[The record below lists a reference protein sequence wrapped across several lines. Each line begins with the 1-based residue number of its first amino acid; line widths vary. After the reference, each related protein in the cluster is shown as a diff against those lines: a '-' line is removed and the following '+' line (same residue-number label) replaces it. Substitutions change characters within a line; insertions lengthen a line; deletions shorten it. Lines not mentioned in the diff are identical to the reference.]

1 MKILLYCNWVS
12 AVNSVTVKWPV
23 VMVCLYFVFGI
34 CYSFYF
40 TECCFSKA
48 LVWPPLSGHCVSVWL
63 MDAQLPDRLMATIVR
78 LKGQWWILHF
88 GQSGLGCFGR
98 TLAGHSTVHI
108 VVWLVLLSN
117 LSLDTLSLGRNGVL
131 STLSCVL
138 VKFSNFDCFSVC
150 NKFRFRCE
158 FWYVAIKKKSFQKF
172 KYDKSAFRVACILYF
187 VGTHTLA
194 IFPLCSNAVLQ
205 IHVQPVSKEQPAG

>member
-1 MKILLYCNWVS
+1 MLAQNNIEYRVAEVPPLSCILKFFASVSTLLVADFCSVSTVNKRVNLTSHIGIPLWLLYVKVSFTVTILLHCNWVS

-98 TLAGHSTVHI
+98 TLNCAHCGLTCAFVQ
-108 VVWLVLLSN
+108 LVP
-117 LSLDTLSLGRNGVL
+117 R
-131 STLSCVL
+131 
-138 VKFSNFDCFSVC
+138 
-150 NKFRFRCE
+150 
-158 FWYVAIKKKSFQKF
+158 YIKSQ
-172 KYDKSAFRVACILYF
+172 A
-187 VGTHTLA
+187 
-194 IFPLCSNAVLQ
+194 
-205 IHVQPVSKEQPAG
+205 